1 MRIYLYFCTKLLCF
15 TNKLFNYEDKNYFFV
30 ALRRLARRL

>member
-15 TNKLFNYEDKNYFFV
+15 TNKWFNYEDKNYFFV
-30 ALRRLARRL
+30 ALCRLARCL